1 MTRLYAT
8 AAGLGLLLMITDPVQ
23 DPAAGH
29 WDAPLPFSHA
39 TSAAP
44 PPFAHP
50 TSAVPAPTHTDVLNI
65 PPRDL
70 TEVVDQ
76 YCVRCHNERRLTG
89 NLSLE
94 TFLVE
99 EVAGQAEIG
108 EKMINKLRAGMMPPP
123 GARRPSSDTLLALV
137 ETLEGIIDEAA
148 GRNPNPGSRPF
159 QRLNRTEYANAIQD
173 LLGLRVDPGKWLPLD
188 SYLANFDN
196 MAVAQTLSATLL
208 DGYLN
213 AANEVSRLALGEPN
227 AAATSATYRVS
238 VYESQHAWERVEGA
252 PFGTRGGMVAEHHFP
267 ADGEYSFRFNFW
279 AGDKARYE
287 DLDISIDGE
296 RVALLEL
303 EVLHIDADLGP
314 NWAMQTEPVF
324 IRAGHKRV
332 AAAFVEKV
340 AGPYDDIL
348 QPHESSLAGTRA
360 AVGYGVTLLP
370 HLRDMTIVGPRDPRG
385 ASETS
390 TRAQIFTCRPTS
402 SDGAQPCAEQILSGL
417 AAKAYRRPLSDQEL
431 EDIMSFYNSASET
444 DGFEVGVRT
453 ALSAILASPH
463 FIFRIETEPAG
474 VRPGDSYRLSD
485 LALASRLSFFLWAA
499 PPDDELVQV
508 ASDGRLSD
516 RRVLEAQVMR
526 MLQSPRAEALA
537 TRFAAQWLR
546 LQDLDLVRP
555 DAFWFP
561 DFTEQ
566 LATDMRRETEL
577 FFHNLVKEDRS
588 VMELYTADYTF
599 LNQRLA
605 EHYGIKGLVGDHFR
619 RVEYP
624 ESMQRRGVLG
634 QGSVL
639 MLTSLGTRT
648 SPVLRGKWV
657 MEVLLNTP
665 PPPPPP
671 GVPDLEETAG
681 TQDGRVLTTRERMET
696 HRANPVCN
704 SCHRFMDPIGLTLD
718 NFDVTGRWRIR
729 ENGSPLDTRAEFYD
743 GTQIE
748 TPTQLSDVL
757 LKRRLPLVRTFTMN
771 LVAYAMGRRIEYYD
785 QPTIR
790 AIANQAEEDDYR
802 LSSFIMGVVESAPFQ
817 MKRAATLEEAGRD
830 SDALEETH

>member
-8 AAGLGLLLMITDPVQ
+8 GASLGVLLALAGHVRDPVVVPW
-23 DPAAGH
+23 DGLHPFLLPAAATS
-29 WDAPLPFSHA
+29 DAPDIPHE
-39 TSAAP
+39 
-44 PPFAHP
+44 
-50 TSAVPAPTHTDVLNI
+50 VL
-65 PPRDL
+65 
-70 TEVVDQ
+70 TGVVRQ
-76 YCVRCHNERRLTG
+76 YCVRCHNDQALRG

-94 TFLVE
+94 AFEVE
-99 EVAGQAEIG
+99 EVAERAETG

-137 ETLEGIIDEAA
+137 ETLEGIIDEASA
-148 GRNPNPGSRPF
+148 RDPDPGFRTF
-159 QRLNRTEYANAIQD
+159 QRLNRTEYANAIED
-173 LLGLRVDPGKWLPLD
+173 LLGLKVDAGQWLPLD

-208 DGYLN
+208 DAYLN

-227 AAATSATYRVS
+227 AAETSATYRVS

-252 PFGTRGGMVAEHHFP
+252 PFGTRGGMVKDHYFP
-267 ADGEYSFRFNFW
+267 ADGEYVFRFSFW

-314 NWAMQTEPVF
+314 NWIMETEP
-324 IRAGHKRV
+324 ISIHAGHRRV
-332 AAAFVEKV
+332 AAAFIEKV

-385 ASETS
+385 VSEAS
-390 TRAQIFTCRPTS
+390 TRGRIFTCRPTS
-402 SDGAQPCAEQILSGL
+402 PDDAQPCAEKIISRL
-417 AAKAYRRPLSDQEL
+417 ATEAYRRPLSDREL
-431 EDIMSFYNSASET
+431 EDIMSSFYDGFAET

-453 ALSAILASPH
+453 ALEAILASPH
-463 FIFRIETEPAG
+463 FVFRIEPEPAG
-474 VRPGDSYRLSD
+474 VQPGESYRVSD
-485 LALASRLSFFLWAA
+485 LALASRLSFFLWAS
-499 PPDDELVQV
+499 PPDNELVQE
-508 ASDGRLSD
+508 ATSGRLAD
-516 RRVLEAQVMR
+516 PRVLEAQVTR
-526 MLQSPRAEALA
+526 MLQSPKAEALA

-566 LATDMRRETEL
+566 LANNMRRETEL

-588 VMELYTADYTF
+588 IMELYAGEYTF

-605 EHYGIKGLVGDHFR
+605 EHYGIEGLVGDHFR

-624 ESMQRRGVLG
+624 EAMQRRGLLG
-634 QGSVL
+634 HGSIL
-639 MLTSLGTRT
+639 MLTSVGTRT

-657 MEVLLNTP
+657 MEVLMNTP

-671 GVPDLEETAG
+671 GIPDLEETEG
-681 TQDGRVLTTRERMET
+681 TKDRRLLTTRERLEL
-696 HRANPVCN
+696 HRANPVCS
-704 SCHRFMDPIGLTLD
+704 SCHRFMDPIGLALD

-729 ENGSPLDTRAEFYD
+729 ENGSPLDTRSEFYD
-743 GTQIE
+743 GSEIE
-748 TPTQLSDVL
+748 NPIQLSDVL
-757 LKRRLPLVRTFTMN
+757 LKRPLPLLRTFTTN
-771 LVAYAMGRRIEYYD
+771 LLAYALGRRIEYYD
-785 QPTIR
+785 QPTVR
-790 AIANQAEEDDYR
+790 AIVSQAAENDYR
-802 LSSFIMGVVESAPFQ
+802 ISSFIMGVVESTPFQ
-817 MKRAATLEEAGRD
+817 MKRASTVEEAGRD
-830 SDALEETH
+830 TDPLEEVH

>member
-8 AAGLGLLLMITDPVQ
+8 GASLGVLLALAGHVRDPVVVPW
-23 DPAAGH
+23 DDLHPFLLPAAATS
-29 WDAPLPFSHA
+29 DAPDIPHE
-39 TSAAP
+39 
-44 PPFAHP
+44 
-50 TSAVPAPTHTDVLNI
+50 VL
-65 PPRDL
+65 
-70 TEVVDQ
+70 TGVVRQ
-76 YCVRCHNERRLTG
+76 YCVRCHNDQALRG

-94 TFLVE
+94 AFEVE
-99 EVAGQAEIG
+99 EVAERAETG

-137 ETLEGIIDEAA
+137 ETLEGIIDEASA
-148 GRNPNPGSRPF
+148 RDPDPGFRTF
-159 QRLNRTEYANAIQD
+159 QRLNRTEYANAIED
-173 LLGLRVDPGKWLPLD
+173 LLGLKVDAGQWLPLD

-208 DGYLN
+208 DAYLN

-227 AAATSATYRVS
+227 AAETSATYRVS

-252 PFGTRGGMVAEHHFP
+252 PFGTRGGMVKDHYFP
-267 ADGEYSFRFNFW
+267 ADGEYVFRFSFW

-314 NWAMQTEPVF
+314 NWIMETEP
-324 IRAGHKRV
+324 ISIHAGHRRV
-332 AAAFVEKV
+332 AAAFIEKV

-385 ASETS
+385 VSEAR
-390 TRAQIFTCRPTS
+390 TRGRIFTCRPTS
-402 SDGAQPCAEQILSGL
+402 PDDAQPCAEKIISRL
-417 AAKAYRRPLSDQEL
+417 ATEAYRRPLSDREL
-431 EDIMSFYNSASET
+431 EDIMSSFYDGFAET

-453 ALSAILASPH
+453 ALEAILASPH
-463 FIFRIETEPAG
+463 FVFRIEPEPAG
-474 VRPGDSYRLSD
+474 VQPGESYRVSD
-485 LALASRLSFFLWAA
+485 LALASRLSFFLWAS
-499 PPDDELVQV
+499 PPDNELVQE
-508 ASDGRLSD
+508 ATSGRLAD
-516 RRVLEAQVMR
+516 PRVLEAQVTR
-526 MLQSPRAEALA
+526 MLQSPKAEALA

-566 LATDMRRETEL
+566 LANNMRRETEL

-588 VMELYTADYTF
+588 IMELYAGEYTF

-605 EHYGIKGLVGDHFR
+605 EHYGIEGLVGDHFR

-624 ESMQRRGVLG
+624 EAMQRRGLLG
-634 QGSVL
+634 HGSIL
-639 MLTSLGTRT
+639 MLTSVGTRT

-657 MEVLLNTP
+657 MEVLMNTP

-671 GVPDLEETAG
+671 GIPDLEETEG
-681 TQDGRVLTTRERMET
+681 TKDRRLLTTRERLEL
-696 HRANPVCN
+696 HRANPVCS
-704 SCHRFMDPIGLTLD
+704 SCHRFMDPIGLALD

-729 ENGSPLDTRAEFYD
+729 ENGSPLDTRSVFYD
-743 GTQIE
+743 GSEIE
-748 TPTQLSDVL
+748 NPIQLSDVL
-757 LKRRLPLVRTFTMN
+757 LKRPLPLLRTFTTN
-771 LVAYAMGRRIEYYD
+771 LLAYALGRRIEYYD
-785 QPTIR
+785 QPTVR
-790 AIANQAEEDDYR
+790 AIVSQAAENDYR
-802 LSSFIMGVVESAPFQ
+802 ISSFIMGVVESTPFQ
-817 MKRAATLEEAGRD
+817 MKRASTVEEAGRD
-830 SDALEETH
+830 TDPLEEVH

>member
-8 AAGLGLLLMITDPVQ
+8 GASLGVLLALAGHVRDPVVVPW
-23 DPAAGH
+23 DGLHPFLLPAAATS
-29 WDAPLPFSHA
+29 DAPDIPHE
-39 TSAAP
+39 
-44 PPFAHP
+44 
-50 TSAVPAPTHTDVLNI
+50 VL
-65 PPRDL
+65 
-70 TEVVDQ
+70 TGVVRQ
-76 YCVRCHNERRLTG
+76 YCVRCHNDQALRG

-94 TFLVE
+94 AFEVE
-99 EVAGQAEIG
+99 EVAERAETG

-137 ETLEGIIDEAA
+137 ETLEGIIDEASA
-148 GRNPNPGSRPF
+148 RDPDPGFRTF
-159 QRLNRTEYANAIQD
+159 QRLNRTEYANAIED
-173 LLGLRVDPGKWLPLD
+173 LLGLKVDAGQWLPLD

-208 DGYLN
+208 DAYLN

-227 AAATSATYRVS
+227 AAETSATYRVS

-252 PFGTRGGMVAEHHFP
+252 PFGTRGGMVKDHYFP
-267 ADGEYSFRFNFW
+267 ADGEYVFRFSFW

-314 NWAMQTEPVF
+314 NWIMETEP
-324 IRAGHKRV
+324 ISIHAGHRRV
-332 AAAFVEKV
+332 AAAFIEKV

-385 ASETS
+385 VSEAR
-390 TRAQIFTCRPTS
+390 TRGRIFTCRPTS
-402 SDGAQPCAEQILSGL
+402 PDDAQPCAEKIISRL
-417 AAKAYRRPLSDQEL
+417 ATEAYRRPLSDREL
-431 EDIMSFYNSASET
+431 EDIMSSFYDGFAET

-453 ALSAILASPH
+453 ALEAILASPH
-463 FIFRIETEPAG
+463 FVFRIEPEPAG
-474 VRPGDSYRLSD
+474 VQPGESYRVSD
-485 LALASRLSFFLWAA
+485 LALASRLSFFLWAS
-499 PPDDELVQV
+499 PPDNELVQE
-508 ASDGRLSD
+508 ATSGRLAD
-516 RRVLEAQVMR
+516 PRVLEAQVTR
-526 MLQSPRAEALA
+526 MLQSPKAEALA

-566 LATDMRRETEL
+566 LANNMRRETEL

-588 VMELYTADYTF
+588 IMELYAGEYTF

-605 EHYGIKGLVGDHFR
+605 EHYGIEGLVGDHFR

-624 ESMQRRGVLG
+624 EAMQRRGLLG
-634 QGSVL
+634 HGSIL
-639 MLTSLGTRT
+639 MLTSVGTRT

-657 MEVLLNTP
+657 MEVLMNTP

-671 GVPDLEETAG
+671 GIPDLEETEG
-681 TQDGRVLTTRERMET
+681 TKDRRLLTTRERLEL
-696 HRANPVCN
+696 HRANPVCS
-704 SCHRFMDPIGLTLD
+704 SCHRFMDPIGLALD

-729 ENGSPLDTRAEFYD
+729 ENGSPLDTRSEFYD
-743 GTQIE
+743 GSEIE
-748 TPTQLSDVL
+748 NPIQLSDVL
-757 LKRRLPLVRTFTMN
+757 LKRPLPLLRTFTTN
-771 LVAYAMGRRIEYYD
+771 LLAYALGRRIEYYD
-785 QPTIR
+785 QPTVR
-790 AIANQAEEDDYR
+790 AIVSQAAENDYR
-802 LSSFIMGVVESAPFQ
+802 ISSFIMGVVESTPFQ
-817 MKRAATLEEAGRD
+817 MKRASTVEEAGRD
-830 SDALEETH
+830 TDPLEEVH

>member
-8 AAGLGLLLMITDPVQ
+8 GASLGVLLALAGHVRDPVVVPW
-23 DPAAGH
+23 DGLHPFLLPAAATS
-29 WDAPLPFSHA
+29 DAPDIPHE
-39 TSAAP
+39 
-44 PPFAHP
+44 
-50 TSAVPAPTHTDVLNI
+50 VL
-65 PPRDL
+65 
-70 TEVVDQ
+70 TGVVRQ
-76 YCVRCHNERRLTG
+76 YCVRCHNDQALRG

-94 TFLVE
+94 AFEVE
-99 EVAGQAEIG
+99 EVAERAETG

-137 ETLEGIIDEAA
+137 ETLEGIIDEASA
-148 GRNPNPGSRPF
+148 RDPDPGFRTF
-159 QRLNRTEYANAIQD
+159 QRLNRTEYANAIED
-173 LLGLRVDPGKWLPLD
+173 LLGLKVDAGQWLPLD

-208 DGYLN
+208 DAYLN

-227 AAATSATYRVS
+227 AAETSATYRVS

-252 PFGTRGGMVAEHHFP
+252 PFGTRGGMVKDHYFP
-267 ADGEYSFRFNFW
+267 ADGEYVFRFSFW

-314 NWAMQTEPVF
+314 NWIMETEP
-324 IRAGHKRV
+324 ISIHAGHRRV
-332 AAAFVEKV
+332 AAAFIEKV

-385 ASETS
+385 VSEAS
-390 TRAQIFTCRPTS
+390 TRGRIFTCRPTS
-402 SDGAQPCAEQILSGL
+402 PDDAQPCAEKIISRL
-417 AAKAYRRPLSDQEL
+417 ATEAYRRPLSDREL
-431 EDIMSFYNSASET
+431 EDIMSSFYDGFAET

-453 ALSAILASPH
+453 ALEAILASPH
-463 FIFRIETEPAG
+463 FVFRIEPEPAG
-474 VRPGDSYRLSD
+474 VQPGESYRVSD
-485 LALASRLSFFLWAA
+485 LALASRLSFFLWAS
-499 PPDDELVQV
+499 PPDNELVQE
-508 ASDGRLSD
+508 ATSGRLAD
-516 RRVLEAQVMR
+516 PRVLEAQVTR
-526 MLQSPRAEALA
+526 MLQSPKAEALA

-566 LATDMRRETEL
+566 LANNMRRETEL

-588 VMELYTADYTF
+588 IMELYAGEYTF

-605 EHYGIKGLVGDHFR
+605 EHYGIEGLVGDHFR

-624 ESMQRRGVLG
+624 EAMQRRGLLG
-634 QGSVL
+634 HGSIL
-639 MLTSLGTRT
+639 MLTSVGTRT

-657 MEVLLNTP
+657 MEVLMNTP

-671 GVPDLEETAG
+671 GIPDLEETEG
-681 TQDGRVLTTRERMET
+681 TKDRRLLTTRERLEL
-696 HRANPVCN
+696 HRANPVCS
-704 SCHRFMDPIGLTLD
+704 SCHRFMDPIGLALD

-729 ENGSPLDTRAEFYD
+729 ENGSPLDTRSVFYD
-743 GTQIE
+743 GSEIE
-748 TPTQLSDVL
+748 NPIQLSDVL
-757 LKRRLPLVRTFTMN
+757 LKRPLPLLRTFTTN
-771 LVAYAMGRRIEYYD
+771 LLAYALGRRIEYYD
-785 QPTIR
+785 QPTVR
-790 AIANQAEEDDYR
+790 AIVSQAAENDYR
-802 LSSFIMGVVESAPFQ
+802 ISSFIMGVVESTPFQ
-817 MKRAATLEEAGRD
+817 MKRASTVEEAGRD
-830 SDALEETH
+830 TDPLEEVH

>member
-8 AAGLGLLLMITDPVQ
+8 GASLGVLLALAGHVRDPVVVPW
-23 DPAAGH
+23 DGLHPFLLPAAATS
-29 WDAPLPFSHA
+29 DAPDIPHE
-39 TSAAP
+39 
-44 PPFAHP
+44 
-50 TSAVPAPTHTDVLNI
+50 VL
-65 PPRDL
+65 
-70 TEVVDQ
+70 TGVVRQ
-76 YCVRCHNERRLTG
+76 YCVRCHNDQALRG

-94 TFLVE
+94 AFEVE
-99 EVAGQAEIG
+99 EVAERAETG

-123 GARRPSSDTLLALV
+123 GARRPNSDTLLALV
-137 ETLEGIIDEAA
+137 ETLEGIIDEASA
-148 GRNPNPGSRPF
+148 RDPDPGFRTF
-159 QRLNRTEYANAIQD
+159 QRLNRTEYANAIED
-173 LLGLRVDPGKWLPLD
+173 LLGLKVDAGQWLPLD

-208 DGYLN
+208 DAYLN

-227 AAATSATYRVS
+227 AAETSATYRVS

-252 PFGTRGGMVAEHHFP
+252 PFGTRGGMVKDHYFP
-267 ADGEYSFRFNFW
+267 ADGEYVFRFSFW

-314 NWAMQTEPVF
+314 NWIMETEP
-324 IRAGHKRV
+324 ISIHAGHRRV
-332 AAAFVEKV
+332 AAAFIEKV

-385 ASETS
+385 VSEAR
-390 TRAQIFTCRPTS
+390 TRGRIFTCRPTS
-402 SDGAQPCAEQILSGL
+402 PDDAQPCAEKIISRL
-417 AAKAYRRPLSDQEL
+417 ATEAYRRPLSDREL
-431 EDIMSFYNSASET
+431 EDIMSSFYDGFAET

-453 ALSAILASPH
+453 ALEAILASPH
-463 FIFRIETEPAG
+463 FVFRIEPEPAG
-474 VRPGDSYRLSD
+474 VQPGESYRVSD
-485 LALASRLSFFLWAA
+485 LALASRLSFFLWAS
-499 PPDDELVQV
+499 PPDNELVQE
-508 ASDGRLSD
+508 ATSGRLAD
-516 RRVLEAQVMR
+516 PRVLEAQVTR
-526 MLQSPRAEALA
+526 MLQSPKAEALA

-566 LATDMRRETEL
+566 LANNMRRETEL

-588 VMELYTADYTF
+588 IMELYAGEYTF

-605 EHYGIKGLVGDHFR
+605 EHYGIEGLVGDHFR

-624 ESMQRRGVLG
+624 EAMQRRGLLG
-634 QGSVL
+634 HGSIL
-639 MLTSLGTRT
+639 MLTSVGTRT

-657 MEVLLNTP
+657 MEVLMNTP

-671 GVPDLEETAG
+671 GIPDLEETEG
-681 TQDGRVLTTRERMET
+681 TKDRRLLTTRERLEL
-696 HRANPVCN
+696 HRANPVCS
-704 SCHRFMDPIGLTLD
+704 SCHRFMDPIGLALD

-729 ENGSPLDTRAEFYD
+729 ENGSPLDTRSVFYD
-743 GTQIE
+743 GSEIE
-748 TPTQLSDVL
+748 NPIQLSDVL
-757 LKRRLPLVRTFTMN
+757 LKRPLPLLRTFTTN
-771 LVAYAMGRRIEYYD
+771 LLAYALGRRIEYYD
-785 QPTIR
+785 QPTVR
-790 AIANQAEEDDYR
+790 AIVSQAAENDYR
-802 LSSFIMGVVESAPFQ
+802 ISSFIMGVVESTPFQ
-817 MKRAATLEEAGRD
+817 MKRASTVEEAGRD
-830 SDALEETH
+830 TDPLEEVH

>member
-8 AAGLGLLLMITDPVQ
+8 GASLGVLLALAGHVRDPVVVPW
-23 DPAAGH
+23 DGLHPFLLPAAATS
-29 WDAPLPFSHA
+29 DAPDIPHE
-39 TSAAP
+39 
-44 PPFAHP
+44 
-50 TSAVPAPTHTDVLNI
+50 VL
-65 PPRDL
+65 
-70 TEVVDQ
+70 TGVVRQ
-76 YCVRCHNERRLTG
+76 YCVRCHNDQALRG

-94 TFLVE
+94 AFEVE
-99 EVAGQAEIG
+99 EVAERAETG

-137 ETLEGIIDEAA
+137 ETLEGIIDEASA
-148 GRNPNPGSRPF
+148 RDPDPGFRTF
-159 QRLNRTEYANAIQD
+159 QRLNRTEYANAIED
-173 LLGLRVDPGKWLPLD
+173 LLGLKVDAGQWLPLD

-208 DGYLN
+208 DAYLN

-227 AAATSATYRVS
+227 AAETSATYRVS

-252 PFGTRGGMVAEHHFP
+252 PFGTRGGMVKDHYFP
-267 ADGEYSFRFNFW
+267 ADGEYVFRFSFW

-314 NWAMQTEPVF
+314 NWIMETEP
-324 IRAGHKRV
+324 ISIHAGHRRV
-332 AAAFVEKV
+332 AAAFIEKV

-385 ASETS
+385 VSEAR
-390 TRAQIFTCRPTS
+390 TRGRIFTCRPTS
-402 SDGAQPCAEQILSGL
+402 PDDAQPCAEKIISRL
-417 AAKAYRRPLSDQEL
+417 ATEAYRRPLSDREL
-431 EDIMSFYNSASET
+431 EDIMSSFYDGFAET

-453 ALSAILASPH
+453 ALEAILASPH
-463 FIFRIETEPAG
+463 FVFRIEPEPAG
-474 VRPGDSYRLSD
+474 VQPGESYRVSD
-485 LALASRLSFFLWAA
+485 LALASRLSFFLWAS
-499 PPDDELVQV
+499 PPDNELVQE
-508 ASDGRLSD
+508 ATSGRLAD
-516 RRVLEAQVMR
+516 PRVLEAQVTR
-526 MLQSPRAEALA
+526 MLQSPKAEALA

-566 LATDMRRETEL
+566 LANNMRRETEL

-588 VMELYTADYTF
+588 IMELYAGEYTF

-605 EHYGIKGLVGDHFR
+605 EHYGIEGLVGDHFR

-624 ESMQRRGVLG
+624 EAMQRRGLLG
-634 QGSVL
+634 HGSIL
-639 MLTSLGTRT
+639 MLTSVGTRT

-657 MEVLLNTP
+657 MEVLMNTP

-671 GVPDLEETAG
+671 GIPDLEETEG
-681 TQDGRVLTTRERMET
+681 TKDRRLLTTRERLEL
-696 HRANPVCN
+696 HRANPVCS
-704 SCHRFMDPIGLTLD
+704 SCHRFMDPIGLALD

-729 ENGSPLDTRAEFYD
+729 ENGSPLDTRSVFYD
-743 GTQIE
+743 GSEIE
-748 TPTQLSDVL
+748 NPIQLSDVL
-757 LKRRLPLVRTFTMN
+757 LKRPLPLLRTFTTN
-771 LVAYAMGRRIEYYD
+771 LLAYALGRRIEYYD
-785 QPTIR
+785 QPTVR
-790 AIANQAEEDDYR
+790 AIVSQAAENDYR
-802 LSSFIMGVVESAPFQ
+802 ISSFIMGVVESTPFQ
-817 MKRAATLEEAGRD
+817 MKRASTVEEAGRD
-830 SDALEETH
+830 TDPLEEVH